1 MDYFLTIVLFTGIS
15 FVAYG
20 INSFVSMRMKKEFK
34 RWGLENKRK
43 TIACCQLVGGAGLLL
58 GLEWNMIL
66 ILSSAFLGVMM
77 LVAIGVRIKVKDDI
91 SDILPAFAYLVLSAL
106 ILYEASGLFN
116 PPIIIP

>member
-1 MDYFLTIVLFTGIS
+1 
-15 FVAYG
+15 VAYG
-20 INSFVSMRMKKEFK
+20 INSFISKRMKKEFK
-34 RWGLENKRK
+34 RWGLESKRK
-43 TIACCQLVGGAGLLL
+43 IIASCQLVGGVGLLF
-58 GLEWNMIL
+58 GLEWNTIL

-116 PPIIIP
+116 PPIIFP

>member
-1 MDYFLTIVLFTGIS
+1 MDYFLTILLFTGIS

-20 INSFVSMRMKKEFK
+20 INSFVSKRMKKDFK

-43 TIACCQLVGGAGLLL
+43 TIACCQLVGGVGLLL

-91 SDILPAFAYLVLSAL
+91 SDILPAFAYLVLSVM
-106 ILYEASGLFN
+106 ILYESIG
-116 PPIIIP
+116 

>member
-20 INSFVSMRMKKEFK
+20 INSFVSRRMKKEFK

-43 TIACCQLVGGAGLLL
+43 TIASCQLVGGAGLLF
-58 GLEWNMIL
+58 GLEWSIIL
-66 ILSSAFLGVMM
+66 ALSSCFLGVMM

-91 SDILPAFAYLVLSAL
+91 SDILPAFAYLVLSVM
-106 ILYEASGLFN
+106 ILYEASGLF
-116 PPIIIP
+116 